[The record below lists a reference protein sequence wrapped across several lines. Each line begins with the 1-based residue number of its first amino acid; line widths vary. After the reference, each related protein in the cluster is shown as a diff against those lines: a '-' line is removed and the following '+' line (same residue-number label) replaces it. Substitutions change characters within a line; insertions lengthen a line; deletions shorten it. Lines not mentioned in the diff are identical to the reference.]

1 MRLGR
6 AHRAIAGRRVRNF
19 AGMPVYLAVIGGYRK
34 LAGDA
39 TIVRFRAGS
48 AACAAET
55 VQNLGGLRCRAERMT
70 GSIARPKTGL
80 AEDWPVPIRRTTQ
93 ILDGLSGRSMARE
106 TGHRWTARR
115 RGAPIR
121 HAFGRRGRGAFPGH
135 AQRPAV

>member
-1 MRLGR
+1 MESPPTPQVLDGLTY
-6 AHRAIAGRRVRNF
+6 
-19 AGMPVYLAVIGGYRK
+19 PYRK
-34 LAGDA
+34 LDDA
-39 TIVRFRAGS
+39 ATFARSRAGS
-48 AACAAET
+48 AAFAAET
-55 VQNLGGLRCRAERMT
+55 VQNLGGLRYRAEQTT
-70 GSIARPKTGL
+70 GSIARPQHGL

-93 ILDGLSGRSMARE
+93 ILDGLSGRSMPRE